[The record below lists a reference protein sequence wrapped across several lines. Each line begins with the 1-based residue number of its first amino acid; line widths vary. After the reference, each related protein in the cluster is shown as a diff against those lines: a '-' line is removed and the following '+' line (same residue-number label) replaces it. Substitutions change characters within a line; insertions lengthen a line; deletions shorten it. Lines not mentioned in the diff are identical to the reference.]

1 MTYCHCPRCERETLF
16 QTGAFWACGVCGYA
30 ITQSALAIEQNRANN
45 TRTPS
50 FGSTQ

>member
-1 MTYCHCPRCERETLF
+1 MKYCHCPRCERETLF

-30 ITQSALAIEQNRANN
+30 ITQSALVIEQHRANK